1 MFYSLEFTAFTRYST
16 QKQANFKGSSLP
28 IDIKKPGKKRLSL
41 VFRLGI
47 AGFACWFVFKDFDV
61 ATLTRLNVFTLLL
74 AVGLFAGG
82 VCLIGFRWWVFLC
95 AQGIRIPVLLGIK
108 LTFVGQFFTNFM
120 PSSVGGDI
128 ARAWYITRYTPKKMQ
143 AVIGVAAD
151 RMIGLFAT
159 FILAISTY
167 LIFLGDRIN
176 FSQIIKKE
184 SGGLDISS
192 ISLTHVFLA
201 GIILLGF
208 GFILSC
214 FFDFKGL
221 LRKMFRT
228 LSHILGQFKEVLKV
242 YIHHPWVL
250 VLGLGLTL
258 FLQSI
263 VILSL
268 WLIGQNLGISSGI
281 QYYFIFFPMMW
292 VISSLP
298 LSIAGLGILEGGLVL
313 LFVQFTGA
321 QEDAVKAL
329 ALCQRLTW
337 VLASLPGMAA
347 HLAGIHRTQDAEC

>member
-1 MFYSLEFTAFTRYST
+1 M
-16 QKQANFKGSSLP
+16 
-28 IDIKKPGKKRLSL
+28 DIRKSGKKHLSL
-41 VFRLGI
+41 ILRFAI
-47 AGFACWFVFKDFDV
+47 AGLACWFVFKDFDV
-61 ATLTRLNVFTLLL
+61 ATLVRLRVFTLLL

-82 VCLIGFRWWVFLC
+82 VCLIGFRWWVFLR
-95 AQGIRIPVLLGIK
+95 AQAIRIPVLLAIK

-151 RMIGLFAT
+151 RIIGLISTA
-159 FILAISTY
+159 ILAVFSY
-167 LIFLGDRIN
+167 FIFLKDPID
-176 FSQIIKKE
+176 FSQIIRKE
-184 SGGLDISS
+184 SGSFFENRS
-192 ISLTHVFLA
+192 ASLPHVLLVV
-201 GIILLGF
+201 IILVGF

-221 LRKMFRT
+221 SRKSFRS
-228 LSHILGQFKEVLKV
+228 LAHVSGQFKEVLRV
-242 YIHHPWVL
+242 YVHHPWIL
-250 VLGLGLTL
+250 VFGLGLTI

-263 VILSL
+263 VIFSL
-268 WLIGQNLGISSGI
+268 WLIGQNLGMSSGI

-298 LSIAGLGILEGGLVL
+298 LSIAGLGIMEGGLVL

-321 QEDAVKAL
+321 EEDAAKAL

-337 VLASLPGMAA
+337 ILASLPGMVV
-347 HLAGIHRTQDAEC
+347 HLAGVHRSKDSEC

>member
-1 MFYSLEFTAFTRYST
+1 M
-16 QKQANFKGSSLP
+16 P
-28 IDIKKPGKKRLSL
+28 IDITKSGKKHLSL
-41 VFRLGI
+41 ILRFAI
-47 AGFACWFVFKDFDV
+47 AGLACWFVFKDFDV
-61 ATLTRLNVFTLLL
+61 ATLARLHIFTLLL

-82 VCLIGFRWWVFLC
+82 VCLIGVRWWVFLR
-95 AQGIRIPVLLGIK
+95 AQEIRIPALLAIK

-128 ARAWYITRYTPKKMQ
+128 ARAWYITRYTHKKMQ

-151 RMIGLFAT
+151 RVIGLISTA
-159 FILAISTY
+159 ILALFSY
-167 LIFLGDRIN
+167 FVFLKDRIN

-184 SGGLDISS
+184 SGSFLENSS
-192 ISLTHVFLA
+192 ISLTHVVLA
-201 GIILLGF
+201 GIILIGF

-214 FFDFKGL
+214 FFDFRGL
-221 LRKMFRT
+221 FRKSFRY
-228 LSHILGQFKEVLKV
+228 LVHVFGQFKEVLRV
-242 YIHHPWVL
+242 YVHHPWIL
-250 VLGLGLTL
+250 VFGLGLTI

-263 VILSL
+263 VIFSL
-268 WLIGQNLGISSGI
+268 WLIGQNLGMSAGI

-321 QEDAVKAL
+321 GEDAAKAL

-337 VLASLPGMAA
+337 ILGSLPGMVM
-347 HLAGIHRTQDAEC
+347 HLAGVYHHKDSEC